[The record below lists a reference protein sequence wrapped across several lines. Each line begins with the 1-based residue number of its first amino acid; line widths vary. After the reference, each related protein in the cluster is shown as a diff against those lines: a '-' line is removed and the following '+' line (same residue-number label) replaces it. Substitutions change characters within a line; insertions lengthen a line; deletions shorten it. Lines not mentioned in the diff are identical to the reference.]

1 MWTQRTGTAKEYG
14 DGKLDVVLEKYKTGK
29 SRATKIAIATPHD
42 EAIANSKGAASDVIQ
57 DQMEVVADDY
67 KKPTKLTVRGRSGWS
82 FGPGT
87 IDLRRVQTAATV
99 IF

>member
-14 DGKLDVVLEKYKTGK
+14 DGKLDVVLEKTRKG
-29 SRATKIAIATPHD
+29 RATKIAIATPHD

-67 KKPTKLTVRGRSGWS
+67 EKPTKLTVRGHSDWS

-87 IDLRRVQTAATV
+87 IGLRRVQTAATV